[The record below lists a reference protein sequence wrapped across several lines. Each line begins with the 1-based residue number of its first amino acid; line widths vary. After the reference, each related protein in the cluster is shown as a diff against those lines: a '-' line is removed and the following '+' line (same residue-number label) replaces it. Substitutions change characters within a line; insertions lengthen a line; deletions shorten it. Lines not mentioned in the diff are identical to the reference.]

1 MAMFNLFNTN
11 AYKFLIL
18 EKELIGSVATTE
30 YDAEGVIKF
39 RDGVVTGGVVTG
51 NGAETFESTATLHI
65 KPNEPFIALLKGNL
79 LGNGV
84 RIEDEAGETED
95 YKIIGQSIGKDFDTG
110 NVEFYKV
117 TLKRENIVEW
127 DSSSPLE

>member
-1 MAMFNLFNTN
+1 MFNLFNTN

-30 YDAEGVIKF
+30 YNAEGVIKF
-39 RDGVVTGGVVTG
+39 RDGVVTGD
-51 NGAETFESTATLHI
+51 GAETFESTATLHI

>member
-1 MAMFNLFNTN
+1 MFNLFNTN
-11 AYKFLIL
+11 PYTFVIL

-30 YDAEGVIKF
+30 YEAEGVIKF
-39 RDGVVTGGVVTG
+39 RDGEVVS
-51 NGAETFESTATLHI
+51 NNAETFSSSATLHI
-65 KPNEPFIALLKGNL
+65 KPDETFIALLDGNL

-84 RIEDEAGETED
+84 RIVDEAGETED

-117 TLKRENIVEW
+117 TLQKENIVEW
-127 DSSSPLE
+127 DSESPLE

>member
-1 MAMFNLFNTN
+1 MFNLFNTN

-39 RDGVVTGGVVTG
+39 RDGVVTGD
-51 NGAETFESTATLHI
+51 GAETFESTATLHI
-65 KPNEPFIALLKGNL
+65 KPNEPFIALLDGNL

-84 RIEDEAGETED
+84 RIEDEAGETQD

-117 TLKRENIVEW
+117 TLQKENIVEW
-127 DSSSPLE
+127 DSESPLV